1 MIEKLA
7 EEYKKRFDVVLKPT
21 ATNLRS
27 YIINILE
34 GIERVDS
41 VSVRGKSPERFAG
54 KALKSDEFGNL
65 KYSDP
70 INQIQD
76 QIGARIT
83 VFYLSDIE
91 IIKKIIADYFTA
103 IEQQDKKP
111 ERNEEFGYFGEHFV
125 LRLPDDVIPSGM
137 EHEAP
142 QFFELQ
148 VKTLFQHAW
157 SECHHDIGYKAPREL
172 TAHERRQ
179 MAFSAAQS
187 WGADQIFKELANN
200 LVPLPNNDI

>member
-70 INQIQD
+70 I
-76 QIGARIT
+76 IT
-83 VFYLSDIE
+83 DC
-91 IIKKIIADYFTA
+91 
-103 IEQQDKKP
+103 P
-111 ERNEEFGYFGEHFV
+111 
-125 LRLPDDVIPSGM
+125 
-137 EHEAP
+137 
-142 QFFELQ
+142 
-148 VKTLFQHAW
+148 
-157 SECHHDIGYKAPREL
+157 
-172 TAHERRQ
+172 
-179 MAFSAAQS
+179 
-187 WGADQIFKELANN
+187 
-200 LVPLPNNDI
+200 